1 VADSFSWNYTSYL
14 NIIFLVVLGLLY
26 LAYRNRERLGG
37 GAGYAL
43 DPVCGMQV
51 ETAHAPA
58 TLVQAGQCHYFC
70 SDRCLARFAD
80 AAAVTS

>member
-1 VADSFSWNYTSYL
+1 
-14 NIIFLVVLGLLY
+14 
-26 LAYRNRERLGG
+26 
-37 GAGYAL
+37 
-43 DPVCGMQV
+43 MQV

-58 TLVQAGQCHYFC
+58 TLVHAGQRRYFC